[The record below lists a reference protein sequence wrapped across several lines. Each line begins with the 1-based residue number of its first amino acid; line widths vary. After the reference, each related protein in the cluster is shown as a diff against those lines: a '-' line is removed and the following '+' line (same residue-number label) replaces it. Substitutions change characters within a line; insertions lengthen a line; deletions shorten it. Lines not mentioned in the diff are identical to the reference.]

1 MESVIGLVAAG
12 VGIAV
17 VPSVAR
23 RLRITGVEYRPFRER
38 YAVMEFAIAWRK
50 DNLSPVVGAFIELV
64 RKQSRRRGKS
74 SESVA

>member
-64 RKQSRRRGKS
+64 RKQSRRRGKNN
-74 SESVA
+74 ESVA